1 MPAMSKSALNRY
13 ETIRGL
19 VMSSGHVAVK
29 DLAREMDVS
38 EATVRRDLR
47 TLAQQ
52 QKLELVYGGATAP
65 RNTDQSLIA
74 RANRNMG
81 AKSIIGRLAGALVDD
96 HQMLFV
102 DAGTTCYEM
111 RHDLLRR
118 RGLTVIV
125 NSTRLAIEM
134 GSNPD
139 ASVIMLAG
147 QYRPDRMDLVGPLA
161 ANSIDQLRGYV
172 AFLGAD
178 GLDPEFGISASEIQ
192 TAFLYQHVIRNARE
206 TILLADHTKFAAPS
220 LYRIGDMESISKV
233 VTDRAPN
240 QEWMQ
245 FFASK
250 EIELIYPSEPD
261 STE

>member
-1 MPAMSKSALNRY
+1 MAKSALDRY

-19 VMSSGHVAVK
+19 VMSSGHVAVR
-29 DLAREMDVS
+29 DLAREMEVS
-38 EATVRRDLR
+38 EATIRRDLR

-52 QKLELVYGGATAP
+52 QKIELVYGGATAP
-65 RNTDQSLIA
+65 RNGDNSLFA
-74 RANRNMG
+74 RANLNMD
-81 AKSIIGRLAGALVDD
+81 AKHIIGRLAGALIQD

-111 RHDLLRR
+111 REDLLKRK
-118 RGLTVIV
+118 GLTVIV
-125 NSTRLAIEM
+125 NSTRLAIEI
-134 GSNPD
+134 GNNPD

-178 GLDPEFGISASEIQ
+178 GLDPNFGISASEIQ

-206 TILLADHTKFAAPS
+206 TILLADHTKFEAPS
-220 LYRIGDMESISKV
+220 LFRIGDIDSISKI
-233 VTDRAPN
+233 VTDREPN
-240 QEWMQ
+240 HEWRQ
-245 FFASK
+245 FFASQ
-250 EIELIYPSEPD
+250 EIELIYPG
-261 STE
+261 STESNA

>member
-1 MPAMSKSALNRY
+1 MSKGALNRY

-47 TLAQQ
+47 TLARD
-52 QKLELVYGGATAP
+52 QKIELVHGGATAP

-74 RANRNMG
+74 RANRNTE
-81 AKSIIGRLAGALVDD
+81 AKMAIGRLAGALVSD

-111 RHDLLRR
+111 RHDLFRR

-125 NSTRLAIEM
+125 NSTRLAIEL
-134 GSNPD
+134 GNNSD
-139 ASVIMLAG
+139 AGVIVLSG

-161 ANSIDQLRGYV
+161 VNSIDQLRGYV

-178 GLDPEFGISASEIQ
+178 GLDPEFGIFASEIQ
-192 TAFLYQHVIRNARE
+192 TAHLYQHVIRNARE
-206 TILLADHTKFAAPS
+206 TVLLADHTKFASPS
-220 LYRIGDMESISKV
+220 LYRIGDIDSITKV
-233 VTDRAPN
+233 VTDRAPSD
-240 QEWMQ
+240 EWMA
-245 FFASK
+245 FFAAK
-250 EIELIYPSEPD
+250 DIDLIYPESSE
-261 STE
+261 SAA